1 MAEGIKFTGIVA
13 SLLACFFPL
22 EALANLISLGTLM
35 VFTFVD
41 AGVILLRLDNVA
53 RVAYDALQHPMDKLE
68 AEKVFHRNHQQVVVL
83 LLGFTGTLFA
93 SSIILSVSTLKWPLV
108 VLGSV
113 AAICAILIIYTPS
126 TWTKNHHTVSHASH
140 ASFECPYLPIVP
152 LGGVAFNT
160 FMMGS
165 LPLSSWVLC
174 MVWLACGVSIYF
186 AYGIHHSTLAREEAS
201 QNDDTVPLLEHSA
214 SSTDPANKRVY
225 GSLRDTDMQ
234 IGQ

>member
-1 MAEGIKFTGIVA
+1 MTEGIIFTGIAA

-53 RVAYDALQHPMDKLE
+53 QAAYDALEHPVEKLE
-68 AEKVFHRNHQQVVVL
+68 AEKVVHRNHQQVVLL
-83 LLGFTGTLFA
+83 LLGFTGTLLAA
-93 SSIILSVSTLKWPLV
+93 SITLSVSTMKWPIM
-108 VLGSV
+108 VLSLV
-113 AAICAILIIYTPS
+113 AAICAILIIYTPPA
-126 TWTKNHHTVSHASH
+126 WTTKHHTLSHSH
-140 ASFECPYLPIVP
+140 ASFECPCLPMVP

-165 LPLSSWVLC
+165 LPLSSWMLC
-174 MVWLACGVSIYF
+174 MVWLACGVSVYF
-186 AYGIHHSTLAREEAS
+186 AYGIHHSILGREAL
-201 QNDDTVPLLEHSA
+201 QNIDSVPLLEHP
-214 SSTDPANKRVY
+214 SSGPDNKRVY
-225 GSLRDTDMQ
+225 GSIRSADGL